1 MQKNKP
7 TAMTETPPA
16 PSTAAADALAEAK
29 ARQAKASQAAAKKQ
43 QGGMAPEIGGP
54 GGPEPTRYGDWERNG
69 RVSDF

>member
-7 TAMTETPPA
+7 TTMTESASA

-29 ARQAKASQAAAKKQ
+29 ARQTKASQAQAKKP
-43 QGGMAPEIGGP
+43 QGGMTPEIGGP
-54 GGPEPTRYGDWERNG
+54 SGLEPTRYGDWERNG